1 MCMCVAWH
9 EERLLFT
16 ASENSCGALSSHTD
30 SERKML
36 ADHLSTVCICLVDYF
51 VHTK

>member
-16 ASENSCGALSSHTD
+16 ASENTCVLYHRTTD

-36 ADHLSTVCICLVDYF
+36 ADSFIYCMHLSG
-51 VHTK
+51 